1 MFGTMG
7 FTELILILVIV
18 LIIFGAGKLPQLGE
32 GVGRA
37 LRGFKKEVQSGIP
50 PSTPAANRPEDA
62 SGDAAV
68 GDSNEANEDPEVIRA
83 RIEERQRRVRERQ
96 MESGRM
102 D

>member
-7 FTELILILVIV
+7 FTELILILVVV

-37 LRGFKKEVQSGIP
+37 LKGFKKEVQSDLP
-50 PSTPAANRPEDA
+50 PS
-62 SGDAAV
+62 SGSA
-68 GDSNEANEDPEVIRA
+68 GDKSENLGVEGDNEIDEDPEVIRA

>member
-37 LRGFKKEVQSGIP
+37 LRGFKKEVQSDIP
-50 PSTPAANRPEDA
+50 PPTPTADHPGDT

-68 GDSNEANEDPEVIRA
+68 GEVDETNEDPEVVRA
-83 RIEERQRRVRERQ
+83 RIAERQRRVRERQ
-96 MESGRM
+96 MESGRT

>member
-7 FTELILILVIV
+7 FTELILILVVV

-37 LRGFKKEVQSGIP
+37 LRGFKKEVQSDSP
-50 PSTPAANRPEDA
+50 PPTPVAGH
-62 SGDAAV
+62 SGDTSGSMEA
-68 GDSNEANEDPEVIRA
+68 GDTDKADEDPEVIRA
-83 RIEERQRRVRERQ
+83 RIAERQRRVRERQ
-96 MESGRM
+96 TDSGRM

>member
-37 LRGFKKEVQSGIP
+37 LRGFKKEVQSDIP
-50 PSTPAANRPEDA
+50 PSVPPAGRSEDA
-62 SGDAAV
+62 SENAAV
-68 GDSNEANEDPEVIRA
+68 GDTDKADEDPEVIRA

>member
-37 LRGFKKEVQSGIP
+37 LRGFKKEVQSDLP
-50 PSTPAANRPEDA
+50 PSTPTAGGSDDA
-62 SGDAAV
+62 SESAAV
-68 GDSNEANEDPEVIRA
+68 GDTDKADEDPEVIRA
-83 RIEERQRRVRERQ
+83 RIDERQRRVRERQ

>member
-7 FTELILILVIV
+7 FTELILILVVV

-37 LRGFKKEVQSGIP
+37 LRGFKKEVQSDIP
-50 PSTPAANRPEDA
+50 PSPPGVEPP
-62 SGDAAV
+62 
-68 GDSNEANEDPEVIRA
+68 GDSSGNVGGGNSSETNEDPEVVRA
-83 RIEERQRRVRERQ
+83 RIAERQRRVRERQ
-96 MESGRM
+96 MESGRS

>member
-37 LRGFKKEVQSGIP
+37 LKGFKKEIHTDVP
-50 PSTPAANRPEDA
+50 PSTPA
-62 SGDAAV
+62 GGGV
-68 GDSNEANEDPEVIRA
+68 GDGRGNADAGDMNEADEDPEVVRA
-83 RIEERQRRVRERQ
+83 RIAERQRSVRERQ
-96 MESGRM
+96 MESGRT

>member
-37 LRGFKKEVQSGIP
+37 LRGFKKEVQSGTP
-50 PSTPAANRPEDA
+50 PSTSPEGQPGDRSDDTTVDD
-62 SGDAAV
+62 SGA
-68 GDSNEANEDPEVIRA
+68 ANEDPEVIRA

-102 D
+102 G